1 MNKVYSF
8 LMVIFLVTV
17 CFGCKE
23 EHLDL
28 QELYELNAEL
38 AQEYFI
44 GHWLEDY
51 KVKFYIF
58 EAKKA
63 TEYETG
69 LCTYSNINLEDVE
82 NVVYAR
88 FNEDIGSPQIIAVE
102 YKSVELAKE
111 SMNSKGKIRKE
122 NILAVNMASG
132 YILLYGDYKT
142 VDGCSLSLDGESLLF
157 EDHFDYRSDIIIP
170 EGVKYVL
177 FPGLMGI
184 YAKTIKC
191 NEELEIIYDG
201 AFSNHITQVEP
212 KGLGENEI
220 TEEEAK
226 GLIEK
231 FIDKSHIKEI
241 VSNGLQTGTI
251 EVYNFNVL
259 LNDEKNEDNYMSISI
274 TKKGGQVL
282 YLAYNRSYGAVTVD
296 IDTAKQIG
304 QEYLANAGFGD
315 MRATYHMNEGNSI
328 IYVVKNKEI
337 VIPPKRIIDWFTSVI
352 SSMFEQQKN
361 LTTQIRHLTEARD
374 RLLPKLMSGEIKV

>member
-1 MNKVYSF
+1 MNKICK
-8 LMVIFLVTV
+8 LIMVIFLIIV
-17 CFGCKE
+17 CLGCKDE
-23 EHLDL
+23 KLDL

-38 AQEYFI
+38 AQEYYI
-44 GHWLEDY
+44 GHWLEDF

-88 FNEDIGSPQIIAVE
+88 FNEDIRSPQIIAVE

-111 SMNSKGKIRKE
+111 SMNSKEKIRKE

-191 NEELEIIYDG
+191 NEELEIIYYG
-201 AFSNHITQVEP
+201 AFSLLPSLEKIELND
-212 KGLGENEI
+212 GL
-220 TEEEAK
+220 
-226 GLIEK
+226 
-231 FIDKSHIKEI
+231 KEI
-241 VSNGLQTGTI
+241 GSVCFYYHNL
-251 EVYNFNVL
+251 
-259 LNDEKNEDNYMSISI
+259 
-274 TKKGGQVL
+274 
-282 YLAYNRSYGAVTVD
+282 
-296 IDTAKQIG
+296 
-304 QEYLANAGFGD
+304 EY
-315 MRATYHMNEGNSI
+315 
-328 IYVVKNKEI
+328 I
-337 VIPPKRIIDWFTSVI
+337 VIPKSVNKI
-352 SSMFEQQKN
+352 GNNAFRNVILYCEA
-361 LTTQIRHLTEARD
+361 TEK
-374 RLLPKLMSGEIKV
+374 PSGWDDDFALVNCIVYWGGTWEYVDGVPQPIVSEAE